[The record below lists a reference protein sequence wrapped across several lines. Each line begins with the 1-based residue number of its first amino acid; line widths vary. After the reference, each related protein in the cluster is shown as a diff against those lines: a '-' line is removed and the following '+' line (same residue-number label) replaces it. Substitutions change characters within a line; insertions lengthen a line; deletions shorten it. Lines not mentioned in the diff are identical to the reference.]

1 MTAPSWPRL
10 VGWLHTAKVDS
21 ARGRWTSTEDGVRR
35 SGTFAYRASD
45 GWAVQDDAG
54 SRVDGGP
61 RDLWSGNRLERG
73 DDFHRPLGP
82 VVQVEQAGRRC
93 WQVRIEPPARKRGVL
108 TLVVDDETGLCL
120 RVANDHYA
128 TAMEITDLE
137 LDVDVP
143 DETFAE
149 LRAERAEGARVS
161 ALHEL
166 IWSAPPPT
174 PRWFP
179 WRSAWVQQQDCL
191 AIDDGRGVS
200 TVGRAPLGSTAAA
213 DEFVPAERVV
223 RLDVRG
229 WSWAVASEQPMDAST
244 ARQVVDQVV
253 EDPRA

>member
-1 MTAPSWPRL
+1 
-10 VGWLHTAKVDS
+10 VGWLHTAQAGS
-21 ARGRWTSTEDGVRR
+21 ARGRWASAEDGVRR
-35 SGTFAYRASD
+35 SGAFAYRASD
-45 GWAVQDDAG
+45 GWVVRDDAG
-54 SRVDGGP
+54 ARVDGGP
-61 RDLWSGNRLERG
+61 SDLWSGNRFERG

-82 VVQVEQAGRRC
+82 VVQVEHAGRRC

-128 TAMEITDLE
+128 TAIEITDLE

-149 LRAERAEGARVS
+149 LRAEHAERARER
-161 ALHEL
+161 ALL
-166 IWSAPPPT
+166 GLTWATPPPT

-191 AIDDGRGVS
+191 AVDDGRGVS
-200 TVGRAPLGSTAAA
+200 TVGRAPLGTTAPA

-223 RLDVRG
+223 RLDARG
-229 WSWAVASEQPMDAST
+229 WSWAVASEPPMDQAT
-244 ARQVVDQVV
+244 ARKVVEQVV
-253 EDPRA
+253 EDPSP